1 MRTILKEEILRLN
14 CPGYGEQSTLSV
26 GKARSLETYK
36 VLFVNPTS
44 ILHLFDDGSDV
55 LRQIEAAQT
64 DGLTSFALPSDE
76 LLNKLNDQVTVRTEQ
91 LVKFLETGGLLIY
104 FLCRPFT
111 LHGPNNSIDNYL
123 WLLSLAPDQSAEKNT
138 RNMSAVANGRNVEP
152 TPEAQDSEFFPYLQL
167 QGLEWNTVIRTDNLT
182 EGYTSLA
189 IAGPKKCIAAELYA
203 GDNAGR
209 IVFLP
214 APYSP
219 DFDKTLLECANL
231 WYQRKLGNEVTLE
244 EVKKAID
251 EAGIAKIL
259 PETDRV
265 HISQVEAAKED
276 LIVQDLAS
284 MDKSLLDKDA
294 MVRPASRSRQNL
306 PAAQLP
312 SSSRVTPSGPLPK
325 LPPGATKT
333 APAGVPSN
341 GPAKPA
347 GTPPGVPNKPGTPVA
362 KTESGLVVPK
372 LDQSSVKPPVPGTTP
387 GAPAKGLTGLVPP
400 TNKARTTLDKIPN
413 ASSSGLPKKPESLAS
428 ELEALRPGAPAPVES
443 IRPQAPPP
451 STSNPLP
458 SGLKA
463 ENLLKEL
470 EQLNRGESGS
480 ASRPGEAPKASGNR
494 ALPPQIDRG
503 TTMPTESSSAKV
515 TMPLP
520 GTGGQRQAMPQSLSI
535 SQEIPKPENGW
546 PSKYAIAGL
555 DQVGHERTQLQ
566 NQIKGLEEQIASLDE
581 RIKTIEEF
589 KTVLLT
595 GEGAQLVNA
604 CKKVL
609 SAFGWSVQPSTAS
622 ETELV
627 LSLEGKPELLVR
639 VIRSDSQTNRT
650 DFANIIESVT
660 SFWEEHDLEPKGVL
674 LSCTWANTPPSER
687 SSPDHPSGLVEHAQ
701 KKNVNLM
708 TTAQLLGIY
717 REHELGKLSAEEIRQ
732 KITSTSG
739 RFDGFTIESVLS
751 PH

>member
-1 MRTILKEEILRLN
+1 
-14 CPGYGEQSTLSV
+14 
-26 GKARSLETYK
+26 
-36 VLFVNPTS
+36 
-44 ILHLFDDGSDV
+44 
-55 LRQIEAAQT
+55 
-64 DGLTSFALPSDE
+64 
-76 LLNKLNDQVTVRTEQ
+76 
-91 LVKFLETGGLLIY
+91 
-104 FLCRPFT
+104 
-111 LHGPNNSIDNYL
+111 
-123 WLLSLAPDQSAEKNT
+123 
-138 RNMSAVANGRNVEP
+138 
-152 TPEAQDSEFFPYLQL
+152 
-167 QGLEWNTVIRTDNLT
+167 
-182 EGYTSLA
+182 
-189 IAGPKKCIAAELYA
+189 
-203 GDNAGR
+203 
-209 IVFLP
+209 
-214 APYSP
+214 
-219 DFDKTLLECANL
+219 
-231 WYQRKLGNEVTLE
+231 
-244 EVKKAID
+244 
-251 EAGIAKIL
+251 
-259 PETDRV
+259 
-265 HISQVEAAKED
+265 
-276 LIVQDLAS
+276 
-284 MDKSLLDKDA
+284 
-294 MVRPASRSRQNL
+294 
-306 PAAQLP
+306 
-312 SSSRVTPSGPLPK
+312 
-325 LPPGATKT
+325 
-333 APAGVPSN
+333 
-341 GPAKPA
+341 
-347 GTPPGVPNKPGTPVA
+347 
-362 KTESGLVVPK
+362 
-372 LDQSSVKPPVPGTTP
+372 
-387 GAPAKGLTGLVPP
+387 
-400 TNKARTTLDKIPN
+400 
-413 ASSSGLPKKPESLAS
+413 
-428 ELEALRPGAPAPVES
+428 
-443 IRPQAPPP
+443 
-451 STSNPLP
+451 
-458 SGLKA
+458 
-463 ENLLKEL
+463 
-470 EQLNRGESGS
+470 
-480 ASRPGEAPKASGNR
+480 
-494 ALPPQIDRG
+494 
-503 TTMPTESSSAKV
+503 
-515 TMPLP
+515 
-520 GTGGQRQAMPQSLSI
+520 MPQSLSI